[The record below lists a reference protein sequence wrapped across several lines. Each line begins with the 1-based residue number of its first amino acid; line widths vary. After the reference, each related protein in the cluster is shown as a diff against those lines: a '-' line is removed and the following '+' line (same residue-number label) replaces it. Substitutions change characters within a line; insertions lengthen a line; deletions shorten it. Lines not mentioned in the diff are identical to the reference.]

1 MGHVEG
7 IQYIALALSCI
18 WDKETSASAF
28 STRALWLSGVA
39 SRDLNDASHR
49 TACFEL
55 GHWVTIELEVF
66 PLDHSLVM
74 AISVDVDTAA
84 ERSVYMAP
92 LVALSVG
99 THLFDAPPPKRPPC
113 RPKLE
118 GKEVLT
124 RHNRSRDD

>member
-18 WDKETSASAF
+18 WDKETSAGAF

-39 SRDLNDASHR
+39 SRDLNDATHR

-66 PLDHSLVM
+66 PLDHSLVI
-74 AISVDVDTAA
+74 AISMDVDSAA
-84 ERSVYMAP
+84 KRSVYMAA

-99 THLFDAPPPKRPPC
+99 MHAFDARPSKSRLW